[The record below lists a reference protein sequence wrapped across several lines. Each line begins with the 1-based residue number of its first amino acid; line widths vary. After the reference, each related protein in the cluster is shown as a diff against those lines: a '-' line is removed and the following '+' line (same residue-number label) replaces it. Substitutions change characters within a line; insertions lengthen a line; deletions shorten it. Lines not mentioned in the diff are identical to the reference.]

1 MKTNIIQEEVFLSKI
16 RIKIRVRASNSIS
29 SSQWFNFG
37 INVDNK
43 MIEKLEGL
51 LESVV
56 TTNGFTFTYTPSLK
70 VLGVTSPTGGLEIFH
85 QMTEEKA
92 NEIVGNILEKHRNR
106 A

>member
-1 MKTNIIQEEVFLSKI
+1 MNKTLKISQIAIDKTGKLWYNDIMKNK
-16 RIKIRVRASNSIS
+16 
-29 SSQWFNFG
+29 G
-37 INVDNK
+37 NK
-43 MIEKLEGL
+43 MIEK
-51 LESVV
+51 VV

-92 NEIVGNILEKHRNR
+92 NEKVGDILEKHRNR

>member
-1 MKTNIIQEEVFLSKI
+1 MTKSSNKTQIAIDKTTNLVYNTSMKNK
-16 RIKIRVRASNSIS
+16 
-29 SSQWFNFG
+29 G
-37 INVDNK
+37 NK
-43 MIEKLEGL
+43 MIEK
-51 LESVV
+51 VV

>member
-1 MKTNIIQEEVFLSKI
+1 MNKTLKINRIAIDKTTNIVYNTSMKSK
-16 RIKIRVRASNSIS
+16 
-29 SSQWFNFG
+29 G
-37 INVDNK
+37 NK
-43 MIEKLEGL
+43 MIEK
-51 LESVV
+51 VV

-92 NEIVGNILEKHRNR
+92 NKIVGNILEKHRNR

>member
-1 MKTNIIQEEVFLSKI
+1 MTKSSKI
-16 RIKIRVRASNSIS
+16 NQIAIDKSNNLVYNTSMK
-29 SSQWFNFG
+29 NKG
-37 INVDNK
+37 NK
-43 MIEKLEGL
+43 MIEK
-51 LESVV
+51 VV

>member
-1 MKTNIIQEEVFLSKI
+1 
-16 RIKIRVRASNSIS
+16 
-29 SSQWFNFG
+29 
-37 INVDNK
+37 
-43 MIEKLEGL
+43 MIEK
-51 LESVV
+51 VV